1 MGLCKSRGTFWQE
14 NLDLKLPSSQLKKGE
29 EKKTGLA
36 FGYQVF

>member
-1 MGLCKSRGTFWQE
+1 MGLCKSGGTLRQE

-29 EKKTGLA
+29 EKKAGLG